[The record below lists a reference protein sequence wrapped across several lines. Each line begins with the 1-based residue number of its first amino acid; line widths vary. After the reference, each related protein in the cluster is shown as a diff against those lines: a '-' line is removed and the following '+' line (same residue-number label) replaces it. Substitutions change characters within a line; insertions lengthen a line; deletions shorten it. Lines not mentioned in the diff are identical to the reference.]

1 MAKAQGHTHGP
12 PTQHTPHRTEHGTDG
27 AVGARTGQKECATHC
42 PLAFIQTVVA
52 VALFVVCQGLGDL
65 ETLFKKLAL
74 SLHNRA
80 KSPTSVSGAPSPR
93 SVKTL

>member
-1 MAKAQGHTHGP
+1 MAPHTAH
-12 PTQHTPHRTEHGTDG
+12 PHRTEHG
-27 AVGARTGQKECATHC
+27 RTGGRCPDGQKECATHC

-74 SLHNRA
+74 SSTIGL
-80 KSPTSVSGAPSPR
+80 KSDKRLGGTSPR